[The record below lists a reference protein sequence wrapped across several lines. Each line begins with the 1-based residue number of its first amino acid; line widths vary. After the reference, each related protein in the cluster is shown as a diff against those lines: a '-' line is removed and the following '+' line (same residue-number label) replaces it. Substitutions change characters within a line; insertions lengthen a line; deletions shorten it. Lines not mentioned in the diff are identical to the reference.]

1 MDKHIKL
8 TWFDYKNAVYFGL
21 EDNIGNFSDILDVIK
36 FLDNQGIISGFNS
49 EEFWIDFSDD
59 LSWSELSDFK
69 SDVETAFN
77 NFGFLVEWV

>member
-21 EDNIGNFSDILDVIK
+21 EENIGNFSDILDIVK
-36 FLDNQGIISGFNS
+36 FLDEKGIISGFNS

-59 LSWSELSDFK
+59 LSNFK
-69 SDVETAFN
+69 SDAETTFN
-77 NFGFLVEWV
+77 NFGFSVEWV